1 MSSISPRYVTHVPEQ
16 RYDLRQSWV
25 VQGDCRAV
33 LADLPDRS
41 VDLIFADPPYFLQL
55 KQELRRPNNTV
66 VDAVD
71 DAWDQF
77 GDFGEYDR
85 FTREW
90 LGACQRVLKPSGT
103 IWVIGSYHNIFRV
116 GAAMQDLGFWVL
128 NSVIWEKVN
137 PTPHFR
143 GVRFC
148 NAHEE
153 MIWAAP
159 SERGAK
165 GYVFN
170 YQELKAENGGKQMR
184 SVWRFPLCTGSERL
198 RAADGSKLHNTQKP
212 SSLVERIVRAC
223 SRPGDL
229 VLDPFGGTGT
239 TAEAA
244 LRNFRRF
251 FIVEQQ
257 REYVE
262 KGIRPRLAGAEI
274 AMLASA
280 ASRRAAHAA

>member
-1 MSSISPRYVTHVPEQ
+1 VSSTSPRYVTHVPEQ
-16 RYDLRQSWV
+16 RYDLGHSWV

-55 KQELRRPNNTV
+55 RQELRRPNNTV

-85 FTREW
+85 FTRAW
-90 LGACQRVLKPSGT
+90 LAACQRVLKPNGT
-103 IWVIGSYHNIFRV
+103 LWVIGSYHNIFRV

-153 MIWAAP
+153 LIWAAR
-159 SERGAK
+159 SEKDAK
-165 GYVFN
+165 GYIFN

-184 SVWRFPLCTGSERL
+184 SVWRFPLCTGAERL
-198 RAADGSKLHNTQKP
+198 RAADGSKLHSTQKP

-244 LRNFRRF
+244 LRNYRRF
-251 FIVEQQ
+251 FVVEQQ
-257 REYVE
+257 REYVD
-262 KGIRPRLAGAEI
+262 KGIRPRLAAAEI

-280 ASRRAAHAA
+280 SRRAAHAA